1 MKRTLAFATATLI
14 SLQSLGTPAV
24 ALSDDEKTALA
35 AAAILGLA
43 ALAHHQHHDRDTT
56 SAKDAN
62 YKALFERGYRDGL
75 YNEPYDTRH
84 SSTAYANGYDAGHKE
99 RANNL
104 AYKTSNVGGV
114 KVPQAA
120 LNGCAN
126 EVASSLNVRVR
137 DVHIIKAGQEGA
149 DNFYIETAVGHR
161 HMICGS
167 SGAGQVFNL
176 RDGRM

>member
-1 MKRTLAFATATLI
+1 MKHTFALATATVI
-14 SLQSLGTPAV
+14 ALQSFVSPAT
-24 ALSDDEKTALA
+24 AMGQDDKNALA

-43 ALAHHQHHDRDTT
+43 ALAHHQHHDRDGATQ
-56 SAKDAN
+56 DAE
-62 YKALFERGYRDGL
+62 YRAMFERGYRDGL

-104 AYKTSNVGGV
+104 AYKTSNIGGV

-120 LNGCAN
+120 INGCAN
-126 EVASSLNVRVR
+126 EVANSMNVGLR
-137 DVHIIKAGQEGA
+137 DVHIIKAGQEGG

-167 SGAGQVFNL
+167 NGAGQVFNL
-176 RDGRM
+176 RDGRL

>member
-1 MKRTLAFATATLI
+1 MKRTLALATAALI
-14 SLQSLGTPAV
+14 GMQSLSTPAT
-24 ALSDDEKTALA
+24 AMTEDEKNALA

-56 SAKDAN
+56 SVKDAE
-62 YKALFERGYRDGL
+62 YKAMFERGYRDGL
-75 YNEPYDTRH
+75 YNEPYDARY

-99 RANNL
+99 RSNNL

-120 LNGCAN
+120 LNSCVS
-126 EVASSLNVRVR
+126 EVASSLNVSTHH
-137 DVHIIKAGQEGA
+137 VHVINAGQEGS
-149 DNFYIETAVGHR
+149 DNFYIELAAGHR
-161 HMICGS
+161 HLICGS
-167 SGAGQVFNL
+167 SGAGQVFNM